1 VLFPQALVFMVR
13 GQGGPMRR
21 SVAAANTVH
30 SVSYGVYRTLRPY
43 AGRVKRAIQA
53 RRSAGR

>member
-1 VLFPQALVFMVR
+1 VFMVR
-13 GQGGPMRR
+13 GQGGPIRR

-30 SVSYGVYRTLRPY
+30 SVSDGVYRKLRPY